1 MVEIKELYNC
11 ETPYLKPL
19 FDSCVYP
26 WEMLSKI
33 NEYIEKMD
41 KTGFTEIKT
50 GVWVGENVEIAP
62 TATINA
68 PAVIGANCEIRPG
81 AYIRGGVITGEG
93 CVLGNSSEFKNCV
106 LLNSVQVPHY
116 NYVGDSVLGNFSHL
130 GAGSICSNLKSDKKA
145 VVIKTET
152 PIPTNLRKV
161 GAFLADYADIGC
173 GCVLNPGTVVGKR
186 TSVYPLNALRG
197 VYEEDLI
204 VKSNDNRVKR
214 IDK

>member
-1 MVEIKELYNC
+1 MVEISELYNC

-19 FDSCVYP
+19 FNSCRYP

-33 NEYIEKMD
+33 NEFIEKMD
-41 KTGFTEIKT
+41 KTGFKEIKP
-50 GVWVGENVEIAP
+50 GVWVGENVEISP

-173 GCVLNPGTVVGKR
+173 SCVLNPGTVVGKR
-186 TSVYPLNALRG
+186 TSVYPMNALRG

-204 VKSNDNRVKR
+204 VKSSENKVKR
-214 IDK
+214 NCN